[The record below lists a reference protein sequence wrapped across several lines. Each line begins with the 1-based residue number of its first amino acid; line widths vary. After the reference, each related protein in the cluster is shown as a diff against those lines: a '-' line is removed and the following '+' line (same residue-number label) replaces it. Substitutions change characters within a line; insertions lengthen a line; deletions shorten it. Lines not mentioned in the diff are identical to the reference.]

1 MSVREETKDLH
12 DAVEET
18 AFAQRLLNC
27 DFTEDDYV
35 RYLQAQ
41 YIIFDAMENYFEY
54 TLPHESL
61 KRCEAIEKDLA
72 SLGEKPSRLLAPHSA
87 CNYTNYILGVNE
99 WKEDSKNAHIYL
111 NYLGMMFGGSIVA
124 KGVPTPGHI
133 YNFENRQECIKAIR
147 ELPLDVEQVKQG
159 FRYQI
164 EIMEELEQM
173 HNVAEE
179 LIN

>member
-1 MSVREETKDLH
+1 MNIREETKELH
-12 DAVEET
+12 DKVEET
-18 AFAQRLLNC
+18 SFAQRLLNC
-27 DFTEDDYV
+27 DFTADDYV

-41 YIIFDAMENYFEY
+41 YVIFEAMEKYFEY

-61 KRCEAIEKDLA
+61 NRCESIEKDLA
-72 SLGEKPSRLLAPHSA
+72 SLDEKPSRLVAPHSA
-87 CNYTNYILGVNE
+87 CNYANYILGVNE
-99 WKEDSKNAHIYL
+99 WKEDSKNSHIYL

-133 YNFENRQECIKAIR
+133 YNFDNRQECIKAIR

-164 EIMEELEQM
+164 EIMEELEKM
-173 HNVAEE
+173 HNVVEE
-179 LIN
+179 TIN

>member
-1 MSVREETKDLH
+1 MNVREATKELH
-12 DAVEET
+12 DKVEET
-18 AFAQRLLNC
+18 VFAQRLLSG

-35 RYLQAQ
+35 RYLNAQ
-41 YIIFDAMENYFEY
+41 YVIFDAMENFFEY

-61 KRCEAIEKDLA
+61 NRCSSIEKDLL
-72 SLGEKPSRLLAPHSA
+72 SLNKRPSRLITPYSA
-87 CNYTNYILGVNE
+87 CRYADYILGVDE
-99 WKEDSKNAHIYL
+99 WKDEQRNSHIYL

-124 KGVPTPGHI
+124 KNAPTPGHI

-164 EIMEELEQM
+164 EIMEELERIRD
-173 HNVAEE
+173 VAEE
-179 LIN
+179 QTD